1 MSVDV
6 DASECTK
13 EDNEASVR
21 CIGNLSRR
29 TEKCKLGSQERFQV
43 RKRFYNIQS
52 EKKEHILCSES
63 EEHNGV
69 GLMNL
74 SENYSKKGEGEESFK
89 R

>member
-1 MSVDV
+1 M
-6 DASECTK
+6 
-13 EDNEASVR
+13 
-21 CIGNLSRR
+21 L
-29 TEKCKLGSQERFQV
+29 
-43 RKRFYNIQS
+43 YNIQS